1 MQGTLLLG
9 ISKKWPAGMA
19 VNINHEGAQI
29 IGGTAAA
36 RSDNA
41 PFCDDIREDQA
52 SRDSTSISNLSWL
65 ASQSA
70 VQGIFLQSQTAKAC
84 LTTVPRT

>member
-19 VNINHEGAQI
+19 VNINHEDH
-29 IGGTAAA
+29 
-36 RSDNA
+36 R
-41 PFCDDIREDQA
+41 REDQA